1 MIQPIFN
8 TDFKAKNI
16 YSNITP
22 KHAQYIPALHK
33 YSCDSIAFTGMS
45 QASEY
50 KTVFDFLAAKILSG
64 NKSYNVN
71 SGMLSASKIQS
82 AMRDLFKS
90 VNIYDNFV
98 KTDYTKIKWK
108 NYIPMDIRENSVDKI
123 NVARYLRLNQWINVL
138 ENTGESQKIN
148 SELAKKLKNNN
159 SLKFVIWHAITSELK
174 ADNRHIPVP
183 FNEDALLKT
192 INRYEDIE
200 PIDRNVTCAKP
211 SFIEYYTHRLR
222 DNLLMKM
229 GLSNNDEVWVKIPS
243 IKHDYKNRATNIENL
258 EILSNKNWCTRSS
271 DDKAADALADGDF
284 YIYLKRTKPF
294 NMWEPMVGM
303 TSLKGKID
311 QIQGKENDNI
321 VPLNL
326 VGKIKE
332 FIESSN
338 LKFQSG
344 ILDEGPKAAQA
355 IIISE
360 KLNEKDFYT
369 GKTLYNAI
377 KDNDSKSIFGI
388 LGVDY
393 TQLNNGNLK
402 IKSYKPSYNLDL
414 NHGYIA
420 PYSMFGINEDE
431 LLNSV
436 QIIDGNFVLSGKNKL
451 FNSSI
456 TKFPPNLK
464 SVTGKVICNQKQ
476 FAKYHD
482 DIMRVVGGQKSKVI
496 VSAY

>member
-1 MIQPIFN
+1 M
-8 TDFKAKNI
+8 
-16 YSNITP
+16 
-22 KHAQYIPALHK
+22 
-33 YSCDSIAFTGMS
+33 
-45 QASEY
+45 
-50 KTVFDFLAAKILSG
+50 
-64 NKSYNVN
+64 
-71 SGMLSASKIQS
+71 
-82 AMRDLFKS
+82 
-90 VNIYDNFV
+90 
-98 KTDYTKIKWK
+98 
-108 NYIPMDIRENSVDKI
+108 
-123 NVARYLRLNQWINVL
+123 
-138 ENTGESQKIN
+138 
-148 SELAKKLKNNN
+148 
-159 SLKFVIWHAITSELK
+159 
-174 ADNRHIPVP
+174 P
-183 FNEDALLKT
+183 FNEDALLQT

-294 NMWEPMVGM
+294 NMWDPMVGM

-344 ILDEGPKAAQA
+344 VLDEGPKAAQA
-355 IIISE
+355 IMISE
-360 KLNEKDFYT
+360 KLNEKDILT

-388 LGVDY
+388 FGVDY
-393 TQLNNGNLK
+393 SQLNNGNLK
-402 IKSYKPSYNLDL
+402 IKSYKPSYNLDSS
-414 NHGYIA
+414 HGYIA

-431 LLNSV
+431 LLNPV
-436 QIIDGNFVLSGKNKL
+436 QIIDGNFVLSAKNRL

-464 SVTGKVICNQKQ
+464 SVTGKVICNQEQ
-476 FAKYHD
+476 FAKYHA
-482 DIMRVVGGQKSKVI
+482 DIMRVVGGQKSRVI